1 MLYRVITISRSL
13 PTGAEDIGLMV
24 AEELGFSYLDNNI
37 IQRAAEKAGVS
48 PEEVDQVEHTQPLF
62 SRIYEALGSPSLSI
76 TPAHPMAS
84 MTQEQLISPPPPTTY
99 RRLIQQVIYETAER
113 GNVVIVAHAA
123 GFHLAGMKG
132 LLRVFVTA
140 STDVRAERLRQVTKL
155 DAQKAKKA
163 IEKDDNE
170 RQAYLSRFYDI
181 RQELPTHYDL
191 VVNTDVMTTSV
202 AARLIVSAAKS

>member
-1 MLYRVITISRSL
+1 MLFRVITISRSL

-24 AEELGFSYLDNNI
+24 AKELGFSYLDNKI
-37 IQRAAEKAGVS
+37 IQRAADKAGVS
-48 PEEVDQVEHTQPLF
+48 PEEVDRVEHTQPLL
-62 SRIYEALGSPSLSI
+62 SRIYETLGSPSLSI
-76 TPAHPMAS
+76 SPTHPMAS
-84 MTQEQLISPPPPTTY
+84 MTQEQLTSQPPSTNY

-170 RQAYLSRFYDI
+170 RQSYLSRFYDI

>member
-1 MLYRVITISRSL
+1 MLYRVITISRTL

-24 AEELGFSYLDNNI
+24 AKELGFSYLDNKI

-48 PEEVDQVEHTQPLF
+48 PEEVDRVEHTQPLL

-76 TPAHPMAS
+76 SPTHPMAS
-84 MTQEQLISPPPPTTY
+84 MTQEELISPPPSATY
-99 RRLIQQVIYETAER
+99 RRLIQQVIYETAQRE
-113 GNVVIVAHAA
+113 NVVIVAHAA

-140 STDVRAERLRQVTKL
+140 STDVRVERLRQVTKL
-155 DAQKAKKA
+155 DAQDAKKA
-163 IEKDDNE
+163 IEKDDNQ
-170 RQAYLSRFYDI
+170 RQAYLRRFYDI

-191 VVNTDVMTTSV
+191 VVNTDVITTFV
-202 AARLIVSAAKS
+202 ATRLIVSAAKS

>member
-1 MLYRVITISRSL
+1 MLFRVVTISRSL
-13 PTGAEDIGLMV
+13 PTGAEDIGRMV
-24 AEELGFSYLDNNI
+24 AEELGFSYLDSKI

-48 PEEVDQVEHTQPLF
+48 PEEVDRVEHTQPLL

-76 TPAHPMAS
+76 SATNPMAS
-84 MTQEQLISPPPPTTY
+84 MTQEQLTSPSPSATY

-123 GFHLAGMKG
+123 GFLLSGMKG

-140 STDVRAERLRQVTKL
+140 STDVRVERLRQVTKL
-155 DAQKAKKA
+155 DAQDAKKA
-163 IEKDDNE
+163 IEKDDNQ
-170 RQAYLSRFYDI
+170 RQAYLRRFYDI

-191 VVNTDVMTTSV
+191 VVNTDVITTFV
-202 AARLIVSAAKS
+202 ATRLIVSAAKS